1 MEARVLLV
9 EDDPTIGRSLDQS
22 LRAQG
27 YVVTLAADGASARRA
42 LAEATPDLVVLDLG
56 LPDID
61 GLDLCREV
69 RAFAPGISIL
79 VLTARDEEID
89 VVVGLDAGANDYVT
103 KPFRLGELLA
113 RVRAHLRG
121 SDVSSPSSEIT
132 VGDLTVDIDARRA
145 WTGGEE
151 MTLRPREFDVLA
163 LLASE
168 AGRAVTRERIMNEC
182 WDEHWYGSTKTLD
195 VHISQLRSKLA
206 QGGGPQR
213 PTIAVL
219 RRVGYRLDTQ

>member
-1 MEARVLLV
+1 MEARVLIV

-27 YVVTLAADGASARRA
+27 YAVTLAPDGASARRA
-42 LAEATPDLVVLDLG
+42 LCSSTPDLVVLDLG

-69 RAFAPGISIL
+69 RESLPGISIL

-89 VVVGLDAGANDYVT
+89 VVLGLDAGANDYVT
-103 KPFRLGELLA
+103 KPFRLGEFLA

-121 SDVSSPSSEIT
+121 SDSSSQLSKLV
-132 VGDLTVDIDARRA
+132 VGDLVVDVEARRA
-145 WTGGEE
+145 WTGDEE
-151 MTLRPREFDVLA
+151 LVLRPREFDVLA

-168 AGRAVTRERIMNEC
+168 AGRAVTRERIMSEC

-206 QGGGPQR
+206 GHDGPER

-219 RRVGYRLDTQ
+219 RRVGYRLDTP